1 MKGQSDDI
9 RFRHVEGLFSILKT
23 YAHFEKVKIAF
34 NDVNEARKYTR
45 YCITKGCAIL
55 LYTSKIHIYKN

>member
-1 MKGQSDDI
+1 MTFASDMLK
-9 RFRHVEGLFSILKT
+9 VFSLCLKT

-55 LYTSKIHIYKN
+55 LYTSKIHIYKK